1 MPGILNIS
9 TIEERL
15 RDRVAI
21 CIERMRKRSLPFFCF
36 TVLPA
41 LVFSFFF
48 SPFLSAADDFF
59 VVIKSPQN
67 MSTVTGEIP
76 IELDIVAEK
85 DVSVEKISIFI
96 NGALVKEFHSP
107 PYRMMWDAGSEFKE
121 WNITV
126 VAYSTD
132 GRTSTKSIRT
142 RELKID
148 QYEYVS
154 LVNIYASVKDTSNN
168 FIEGLKKDD
177 FQVFEN
183 GTIQDIEKFSIEWKP
198 LLAGIVL
205 DSSLTMKGD
214 KLETA
219 KDAAIAF
226 IEALST
232 KDRVAIISFNE
243 TINLLE
249 DFTGD
254 FQMIEEAIKRV
265 EAGGGTALYDAIYR
279 ASDMMKAQDARKVII
294 LLSDGR
300 DESTSGL
307 TPGSLHT
314 FEEAI
319 DKALRSEVIIFSIGV
334 GKNLDKE
341 MDFYNQKSL
350 KEILDQLA
358 SDTGG
363 IFYTAERIRQVKK
376 AYSMIADE
384 LKHQYSIAYIPQGT
398 VRDGSWRSILVK
410 TKNPDFRVITRK
422 GYFAAKEE
430 P

>member
-1 MPGILNIS
+1 
-9 TIEERL
+9 
-15 RDRVAI
+15 
-21 CIERMRKRSLPFFCF
+21 
-36 TVLPA
+36 
-41 LVFSFFF
+41 
-48 SPFLSAADDFF
+48 
-59 VVIKSPQN
+59 
-67 MSTVTGEIP
+67 MSTVTGEVP
-76 IELDIVAEK
+76 IELDVVAEG
-85 DVSVEKISIFI
+85 DASIEKISLFI
-96 NGALVKEFHSP
+96 NGSLVKEFHGP
-107 PYRMMWDAGSEFKE
+107 PYRMMWDAGPEFRE

-148 QYEYVS
+148 QYEYVG
-154 LVNIYASVKDTSNN
+154 LVNIYASVKDTSNS
-168 FIEGLKKDD
+168 FIEGLRKDD

-183 GTIQDIEKFSIEWKP
+183 GKIQDIEKFSVEWKP
-198 LLAGIVL
+198 LLAAIVL

-226 IEALST
+226 IEALSP
-232 KDRVAIISFNE
+232 KDNVAIISFNE

-254 FQMIEEAIKRV
+254 FHLIKNAITRV
-265 EAGGGTALYDAIYR
+265 DAGGGTALYDAIYR
-279 ASDMMKAQDARKVII
+279 ASDMMKTQDARKVII

-319 DKALRSEVIIFSIGV
+319 DKALRSEVIVFSIGV

-350 KEILDQLA
+350 KEILEQLA

-363 IFYTAERIRQVKK
+363 IFYSAERIRQVKK
-376 AYSMIADE
+376 AYSMIAEE
-384 LKHQYSIAYIPQGT
+384 LKHQYSIAYIPQST
-398 VRDGSWRSILVK
+398 ARDGSWRSILVK
-410 TKNPDFRVITRK
+410 TKNPTYRVITRK
-422 GYFAAKEE
+422 GYFAPKDE